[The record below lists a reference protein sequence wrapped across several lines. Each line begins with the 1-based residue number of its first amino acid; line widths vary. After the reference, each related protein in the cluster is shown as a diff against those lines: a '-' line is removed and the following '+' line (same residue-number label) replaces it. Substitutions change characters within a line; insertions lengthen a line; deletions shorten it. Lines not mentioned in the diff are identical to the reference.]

1 MDRGGRVV
9 QSLNPG
15 RGQMRRRGSQDALL
29 ARGIAAP
36 RGSRRVPALTGVRS
50 VLRRSPKAVRLGKL
64 GPDRMRGKWLVLCVL
79 FLATAVAYGAW
90 IGGPDFQKFWPFYR
104 RGADPPLAP
113 GLRGE
118 RRPPGRPPRPPQTPV
133 HTPPPTRAP

>member
-15 RGQMRRRGSQDALL
+15 RGQIRRRGSQDALL

-64 GPDRMRGKWLVLCVL
+64 GPDHMHGKWLVLCVL
-79 FLATAVAYGAW
+79 FLATAVAYGAL
-90 IGGPDFQKFWPFYR
+90 IGGPTSKIIGVFSVGLTHPT
-104 RGADPPLAP
+104 PPARLFV
-113 GLRGE
+113 LRG
-118 RRPPGRPPRPPQTPV
+118 PV
-133 HTPPPTRAP
+133 